1 MKNSVDFDK
10 SPPPSGSD
18 DKMNY

>member
-10 SPPPSGSD
+10 RPPPSGSD